1 MAPSAVL
8 APALALLAALLLAAH
23 AAKIPDYIPMCKRD
37 VPDFDKCLLNTVE
50 VVRPH
55 LAKGIPK
62 LKVPA
67 LEPLTIPALEINRNN
82 EALQVKAK
90 LKDIKAFGGTG
101 FVVDRLKT
109 DIDKLALD
117 VSVTIPE
124 LRVTADYDVDGRL
137 LVIPLRG
144 KGIFKG
150 NFTNSKADVKA
161 TGKLIKNKKGVQ
173 YMQVKDLNVRL
184 TVGGQKVRFINKGN
198 RDTEAI
204 TQTVMNFYNQN
215 RQQVTE
221 IIMPIVEETV
231 IAFMRQFAN
240 TILRSVPF
248 SEILPK

>member
-8 APALALLAALLLAAH
+8 APTLALLAALLLAAH